1 MVSLLNSIH
10 PARIGF
16 DYYGYLVPIKVT
28 LIEKKYSKKEWG
40 PWKEVYDVELE
51 SNVVKKIDKLPDEDS
66 FEVVSELDL
75 PSGSEAW
82 IVWVVWSSGDSFGW
96 AENRHVEVLA
106 IFDHEWYANA
116 FFADYVR
123 NLHYEH
129 NNLFMGG
136 TDKPFI
142 FQSEDGQEF
151 KYDYIPWDGYFESL
165 EAVHVDKVKVV

>member
-1 MVSLLNSIH
+1 MVFLLNSIH

-82 IVWVVWSSGDSFGW
+82 IVWIVWSSGDSFGW
-96 AENRHVEVLA
+96 AENRHAEVLA

-116 FFADYVR
+116 FADYVR
-123 NLHYEH
+123 NGDYES
-129 NNLFMGG
+129 NNSFLGG
-136 TDKPFI
+136 TGKPFT

>member
-1 MVSLLNSIH
+1 MASLLNDVH
-10 PARIGF
+10 PARHGF

-28 LIEKKYSKKEWG
+28 LVEKKYSKKEWG

-51 SNVVKKIDKLPDEDS
+51 SNIIKKIEEIPDEEC

-96 AENRHVEVLA
+96 AENKHAEVLA

-116 FFADYVR
+116 FADYVR
-123 NLHYEH
+123 NGDYES
-129 NNLFMGG
+129 NNSFLGG
-136 TDKPFI
+136 TDKPFT

>member
-1 MVSLLNSIH
+1 MASLLNDIH

-51 SNVVKKIDKLPDEDS
+51 SNVVKKIDKLPDEYS

-96 AENRHVEVLA
+96 AENRHAEVLA

-116 FFADYVR
+116 FADYVR
-123 NLHYEH
+123 NGDYES
-129 NNLFMGG
+129 NNSFLGG

-142 FQSEDGQEF
+142 FQSGDGQEF

>member
-1 MVSLLNSIH
+1 MISLLNSIH
-10 PARIGF
+10 PARLGF

-28 LIEKKYSKKEWG
+28 IIEKKYSKKEWG

-51 SNVVKKIDKLPDEDS
+51 SNVVKKIDKLPDEYS

-96 AENRHVEVLA
+96 AENRHAEVLA
-106 IFDHEWYANA
+106 IFDHEWYAER
-116 FFADYVR
+116 FADYVR
-123 NLHYEH
+123 NGDYES
-129 NNLFMGG
+129 NNSFLGG
-136 TDKPFI
+136 TDKPFT

-165 EAVHVDKVKVV
+165 EAVHVDKVKIV